1 MRGMINAGATTRR
14 LPRALGQMGRQKYN
28 CVVQKVTN
36 VHQVKVNEH
45 DESEWN
51 TRCRSLEDIGTALF
65 QVCSRRVNIFRIDF
79 NFTPTR

>member
-1 MRGMINAGATTRR
+1 
-14 LPRALGQMGRQKYN
+14 MGRQKYN